1 MVDLLDKPLL
11 RPDSIARE
19 INAVNSEHLM
29 NRGRDYRRSL
39 QIFYSGLSLKIFK
52 LSHSERR

>member
-39 QIFYSGLSLKIFK
+39 QILYSGLLDF
-52 LSHSERR
+52 

>member
-29 NRGRDYRRSL
+29 NRGRDYRRLL
-39 QIFYSGLSLKIFK
+39 QLFYTGLNYSRNRTVV
-52 LSHSERR
+52 S